1 MSDIV
6 NIGMFFVLIA
16 VTNLFFAMTSSNL
29 DDIESCEVG
38 EFLLSKNQH
47 TTDRKLKLT
56 DPNTNTFLIG
66 KTMTLT
72 TDTQWRHKP
81 KMSEKLGQCGRQNIL
96 RLYLKIWEWEWIF
109 GQAVKTI
116 SSLGVHNW
124 VVDTFGQ
131 GVSNEIYPKATL
143 V

>member
-47 TTDRKLKLT
+47 TTDRKFKLT

-66 KTMTLT
+66 ITMNNETQLDRYLYNRKFHVLSKVNSPRSISFIHHPKKKKT
-72 TDTQWRHKP
+72 
-81 KMSEKLGQCGRQNIL
+81 
-96 RLYLKIWEWEWIF
+96 
-109 GQAVKTI
+109 
-116 SSLGVHNW
+116 
-124 VVDTFGQ
+124 
-131 GVSNEIYPKATL
+131 
-143 V
+143 